1 MLTIDDVTGW
11 MLMTKATLT
20 HERRERLIA
29 ALPDEHFRRN
39 DVKRVLLRLF
49 PESHMNEQRELDG
62 HSRRPGNDNAGAS
75 SAYQR

>member
-1 MLTIDDVTGW
+1 M
-11 MLMTKATLT
+11 
-20 HERRERLIA
+20 
-29 ALPDEHFRRN
+29 
-39 DVKRVLLRLF
+39 KRVLVRLF